1 MLKTLKNRR
10 GIAIESA
17 ITFMVIIFAMVT
29 IIGTVAA
36 FSSLDRRRA
45 DSDFAENVIIEN
57 IGEQFAKN
65 PRDYTGGEP
74 KNGFKIEKTD
84 NSENGYTLTVK
95 KGENVVLVV
104 KTNKDGKVI
113 RWSNY
118 DDSKT
123 DQE

>member
-1 MLKTLKNRR
+1 MIKILKGRR

-45 DSDFAENVIIEN
+45 DSDFAENVTIEN
-57 IGEQFAKN
+57 IGEAFAEN
-65 PRDYTGGEP
+65 PGEYAAGEA
-74 KNGFKIEKTD
+74 NGFKTEKTGD
-84 NSENGYTLTVK
+84 KTNGFTLTVK

-104 KTNKDGKVI
+104 KTDGTGNII

-118 DDSKT
+118 DNKT
-123 DQE
+123 D

>member
-1 MLKTLKNRR
+1 MLKILKSRR

-29 IIGTVAA
+29 IIGAVAA
-36 FSSLDRRRA
+36 VSSLDRRRA
-45 DSDFAENVIIEN
+45 DSGFAENVTIEN
-57 IGEQFAKN
+57 IGEAFAKD
-65 PRDYTGGEP
+65 PGDYTGGEA
-74 KNGFKIEKTD
+74 NGFTTKKTAND
-84 NSENGYTLTVK
+84 ANGFTLTVK

-104 KTNKDGKVI
+104 KTDSMGNII

-118 DDSKT
+118 DNKT

>member
-1 MLKTLKNRR
+1 MIKTLKNRR

-29 IIGTVAA
+29 IIGAVAA
-36 FSSLDRRRA
+36 VSSLDRRRA
-45 DSDFAENVIIEN
+45 DSGFAENVTIEN
-57 IGEQFAKN
+57 IGEAFAQN
-65 PRDYTGGEP
+65 PGEYTDGES
-74 KNGFKIEKTD
+74 NGFMTKKTAND
-84 NSENGYTLTVK
+84 ANGFTLTVT

-113 RWSNY
+113 RWSSY

>member
-45 DSDFAENVIIEN
+45 DSDFAENVTIEN

-65 PRDYTGGEP
+65 PGKFAAGEA
-74 KNGFKIEKTD
+74 NGFKTEKTVD
-84 NSENGYTLTVK
+84 SENGYTLTVK

-104 KTNKDGKVI
+104 KTDGTGNII

>member
-1 MLKTLKNRR
+1 MLKILKSRR

-29 IIGTVAA
+29 IIGAVAA
-36 FSSLDRRRA
+36 VSSLDRRRA
-45 DSDFAENVIIEN
+45 DSGFAENVTIEN
-57 IGEQFAKN
+57 IGEEFAKN
-65 PRDYTGGEP
+65 PGKYIASES
-74 KNGFKIEKTD
+74 NGFKTEKIAND
-84 NSENGYTLTVK
+84 VNGFTLTVT

-113 RWSNY
+113 RWSSY

>member
-1 MLKTLKNRR
+1 MIKILKGRR

-65 PRDYTGGEP
+65 PGGYAVGEA
-74 KNGFKIEKTD
+74 NGFKTEKTGY
-84 NSENGYTLTVK
+84 SENGYTLTVK

>member
-1 MLKTLKNRR
+1 MIKILKGRR

-45 DSDFAENVIIEN
+45 DSDFAENVTIEN
-57 IGEQFAKN
+57 IGEAFAKN
-65 PRDYTGGEP
+65 PGGYAVGET
-74 KNGFKIEKTD
+74 NGFKTEKTG

-118 DDSKT
+118 DNKT
-123 DQE
+123 D

>member
-1 MLKTLKNRR
+1 MIKILKGRR

-57 IGEQFAKN
+57 IGEQFAKK
-65 PRDYTGGEP
+65 PGEYAAGET
-74 KNGFKIEKTD
+74 NGFKTVKTGD
-84 NSENGYTLTVK
+84 KANGFTLTVK

>member
-45 DSDFAENVIIEN
+45 DSDFAENVTIEN
-57 IGEQFAKN
+57 IGEAFAKN
-65 PRDYTGGEP
+65 PGDYTGGEP
-74 KNGFKIEKTD
+74 KNGFKAVKNGD
-84 NSENGYTLTVK
+84 PENGYTLTVK

>member
-45 DSDFAENVIIEN
+45 DSDFAENVTIEN
-57 IGEQFAKN
+57 IGEAFAKD
-65 PRDYTGGEP
+65 PGGYDATAD
-74 KNGFKIEKTD
+74 GFTAEKTGD
-84 NSENGYTLTVK
+84 PENGYILTVK

-104 KTNKDGKVI
+104 KTDGTRNII

-118 DDSKT
+118 DNKT
-123 DQE
+123 D

>member
-65 PRDYTGGEP
+65 PGEYAAGET
-74 KNGFKIEKTD
+74 NGFKTEKTGD
-84 NSENGYTLTVK
+84 SEKGYTLTVK

-104 KTNKDGKVI
+104 KTDGTGNII

-118 DDSKT
+118 DNKT
-123 DQE
+123 D

>member
-65 PRDYTGGEP
+65 PGKYAACET
-74 KNGFKIEKTD
+74 NGFTTEKTD

>member
-45 DSDFAENVIIEN
+45 DSDFAENVTIEK
-57 IGEQFAKN
+57 IGEAFAKD
-65 PRDYTGGEP
+65 PGGYNATAE
-74 KNGFKIEKTD
+74 GFTTEKTGD
-84 NSENGYTLTVK
+84 SENGYSLTVK

-104 KTNKDGKVI
+104 KTDKYGKVI
-113 RWSNY
+113 RWSSY

-123 DQE
+123 DQK

>member
-1 MLKTLKNRR
+1 MLKILKSRR

-29 IIGTVAA
+29 IIGAVAA
-36 FSSLDRRRA
+36 VSSLDRRRA
-45 DSDFAENVIIEN
+45 DSGFAENVIIEN

-65 PRDYTGGEP
+65 PGEYAAGET
-74 KNGFKIEKTD
+74 NGFKTEK
-84 NSENGYTLTVK
+84 NGDKANGFTLTVK

-104 KTNKDGKVI
+104 KTDGTGNII

-118 DDSKT
+118 DNKT
-123 DQE
+123 D

>member
-1 MLKTLKNRR
+1 MIKILKGRR

-45 DSDFAENVIIEN
+45 DSDFAENVTIEN
-57 IGEQFAKN
+57 IGEAFAKD
-65 PRDYTGGEP
+65 PGGYDATADGFTTKKTGDS
-74 KNGFKIEKTD
+74 EK
-84 NSENGYTLTVK
+84 GYTLTVK

>member
-57 IGEQFAKN
+57 IGEAFAKD
-65 PRDYTGGEP
+65 PGGYAAGEA
-74 KNGFKIEKTD
+74 NGFKTEITSDKT
-84 NSENGYTLTVK
+84 NGFTLTVK

>member
-45 DSDFAENVIIEN
+45 DSDFAENVTIEN
-57 IGEQFAKN
+57 IGEAFAKD
-65 PRDYTGGEP
+65 PGGYDVTADGFTTG
-74 KNGFKIEKTD
+74 KTGD
-84 NSENGYTLTVK
+84 SENGYTLTVK

-118 DDSKT
+118 DNKT
-123 DQE
+123 D

>member
-1 MLKTLKNRR
+1 MIKILKGRR

-36 FSSLDRRRA
+36 FSSLERRRA

-65 PRDYTGGEP
+65 PGEYAAGET
-74 KNGFKIEKTD
+74 NGFKTEKNGD
-84 NSENGYTLTVK
+84 KANGYTLTVK
-95 KGENVVLVV
+95 KGENVVLVI

>member
-45 DSDFAENVIIEN
+45 DSDFAENVTIEN
-57 IGEQFAKN
+57 IGEAFAKD
-65 PRDYTGGEP
+65 PGGYAVGET
-74 KNGFKIEKTD
+74 NGFKTEKTG

-104 KTNKDGKVI
+104 KTDGTRNII

-118 DDSKT
+118 DNKT
-123 DQE
+123 D

>member
-36 FSSLDRRRA
+36 VSSLDRRRA
-45 DSDFAENVIIEN
+45 DSGFAENVTIEN
-57 IGEQFAKN
+57 IGEAFAQN
-65 PRDYTGGEP
+65 PGGYTASES
-74 KNGFKIEKTD
+74 NVFKTEITGD
-84 NSENGYTLTVK
+84 PENGYILTVK

>member
-1 MLKTLKNRR
+1 MIKTLKNRR

-29 IIGTVAA
+29 IIGAVAA
-36 FSSLDRRRA
+36 VSSLDRRRA
-45 DSDFAENVIIEN
+45 DSGFAENVTIEN
-57 IGEQFAKN
+57 IGEAFAQKLGEYN
-65 PRDYTGGEP
+65 TTVEGFTTEITG
-74 KNGFKIEKTD
+74 D
-84 NSENGYTLTVK
+84 SENGYTLTVK

>member
-36 FSSLDRRRA
+36 VSSLDRRRA
-45 DSDFAENVIIEN
+45 DSSFAENVTIEN
-57 IGEQFAKN
+57 IGEAFAKN
-65 PRDYTGGEP
+65 PGDYTGGEP
-74 KNGFKIEKTD
+74 KNGFKAEKTGD
-84 NSENGYTLTVK
+84 KTNGFTLTVK

-104 KTNKDGKVI
+104 KTDGTGNII

-118 DDSKT
+118 DNKT
-123 DQE
+123 D

>member
-29 IIGTVAA
+29 IIGAVAA
-36 FSSLDRRRA
+36 VSSLDRRRA
-45 DSDFAENVIIEN
+45 DSGFAENVIIEN

-65 PRDYTGGEP
+65 PGEYAEGET
-74 KNGFKIEKTD
+74 NGFATEKTD

>member
-29 IIGTVAA
+29 IIGAVAA
-36 FSSLDRRRA
+36 VSSLDRRRA
-45 DSDFAENVIIEN
+45 DSGFAENVTIEN
-57 IGEQFAKN
+57 IGEAFAKN
-65 PRDYTGGEP
+65 PGGYAVGET
-74 KNGFKIEKTD
+74 NGFKTEKTVD
-84 NSENGYTLTVK
+84 KANGFTLTVK

-118 DDSKT
+118 DNKT
-123 DQE
+123 D

>member
-65 PRDYTGGEP
+65 PGEYVVGEA
-74 KNGFKIEKTD
+74 NGFTTEKTD

-104 KTNKDGKVI
+104 KTDKDGKVI

-123 DQE
+123 D

>member
-65 PRDYTGGEP
+65 PGEYAAGET
-74 KNGFKIEKTD
+74 NGFKTEKTG

-104 KTNKDGKVI
+104 KTDGTRNII

-118 DDSKT
+118 DNKT
-123 DQE
+123 D